1 MTNLD
6 PIDPKTRKKIDQWL
20 TGPFDAKTKQKV
32 QHLHNTDIETLI
44 DAFHCDL
51 SFGTGG
57 MRGLMGI
64 GTNRINIYTL
74 SIAMQGF
81 SNYLHKEYSTPCI
94 VIGYDSR
101 INSKLFAE
109 KAAEVLSSNQ
119 IKVLLCSDLRP
130 TPFVSFACRYSN
142 SHGAIMITASHNPPE
157 YNGFKIY
164 GDDGGQVISPQADKI
179 VECVRKITDITEVK
193 SGDTSNTSFLP
204 KEVDAAYLDA
214 VYSASI
220 NKNNNELHGG
230 KLKIVFSNLHGTGIT
245 LLPKAL
251 QKCGFSDVEIVKSQ
265 EKPDGSFPT
274 TNTPNPE
281 LLSALQEGLNLLASC
296 QGDIL
301 LSTDPDADRL
311 GVALIHNKE
320 QVILTG
326 NQIAVICVHHLAKF
340 YAKEKTPNG
349 VFITSIV
356 SSKLQKKIAQ
366 AYGHQ
371 YIEVLTGFKYI
382 AEKIRQ
388 FENTNQKFLF
398 GTEESHGYLN
408 GTYARDK
415 DGISAACLV
424 AEIALVQK
432 LKNKDL
438 VDYLYAIFEE
448 YGVFLENTH
457 SISFPPGKK
466 GSETIKESLKK
477 LRSEAPSH
485 IGNLKVIKIDDYLL
499 DLNTDLPKANVIAYQ
514 LDDGSSAI
522 IRPSGTEPKIKI
534 YTLCMQK
541 EFTDVKMGIKLA
553 KQKIEKI
560 QSDLIN
566 TYFSSKA

>member
-1 MTNLD
+1 MTHQD

-32 QHLHNTDIETLI
+32 QHLQNTDIEKLI

-81 SNYLHKEYSTPCI
+81 SNYLHKEYSNPSI

-101 INSKLFAE
+101 INSKQFAE
-109 KAAEVLSSNQ
+109 KAAEILSSNQ
-119 IKVLLCSDLRP
+119 IKVLLCHELRP

-179 VECVRKITDITEVK
+179 VEFVRKITDIAQVK
-193 SGDTSNTSFLP
+193 SSDKSNISYLS
-204 KEVDAAYLDA
+204 KDVDQAYLDA
-214 VYSASI
+214 VYNASI
-220 NKNNNELHGG
+220 YKDNNKTHG
-230 KLKIVFSNLHGTGIT
+230 KNLKIVFSNLHGTGIT

-251 QKCGFSDVEIVKSQ
+251 QKCGFSNVEIVKSQ

-274 TNTPNPE
+274 ANSPNPE
-281 LLSALQEGLNLLASC
+281 LLSALQEGLNLLSTC
-296 QGDIL
+296 HGDIL

-388 FENTNQKFLF
+388 FENTDQKFLF

-424 AEIALVQK
+424 AEIALAQK
-432 LKNKDL
+432 LLGKDL
-438 VDYLYAIFEE
+438 VDYLHAIFEE
-448 YGVFLENTH
+448 YGVFVENTH
-457 SISFPPGKK
+457 SISFLPGKK
-466 GSETIKESLKK
+466 SSEIIKASLEK
-477 LRSEAPSH
+477 LRAKAPSH
-485 IGNLKVIKIDDYLL
+485 IGNIKVIEINDYLL
-499 DLNTDLPKANVIAYQ
+499 DQCFDLPRANVIAYK
-514 LDDGSSAI
+514 LADGSTAI
-522 IRPSGTEPKIKI
+522 VRPSGTEPKIKI

-541 EFTDVKMGIKLA
+541 EFSDVNTGMNLA

-566 TYFSSKA
+566 TYFSPKV